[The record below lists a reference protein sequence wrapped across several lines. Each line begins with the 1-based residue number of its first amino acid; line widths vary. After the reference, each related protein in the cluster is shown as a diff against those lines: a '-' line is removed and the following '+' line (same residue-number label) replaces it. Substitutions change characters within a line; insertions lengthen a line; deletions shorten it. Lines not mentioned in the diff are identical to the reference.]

1 MFHLFGG
8 NPHAIILAAPLL
20 MKMKLKE
27 LYMLLNSKEMHDVLK
42 VDGIK
47 DSTVASLR
55 LSLELSIKILEK
67 ENSQSVSFFFMIG
80 LLPGGVYEYE
90 LKDLWGPDWE
100 KHIQNLVNFSLV
112 QKKEENEN
120 DENVL

>member
-1 MFHLFGG
+1 LFGG

-27 LYMLLNSKEMHDVLK
+27 LYMLLNSKEMHEVLK
-42 VDGIK
+42 IDGIK

-67 ENSQSVSFFFMIG
+67 EN
-80 LLPGGVYEYE
+80 P
-90 LKDLWGPDWE
+90 
-100 KHIQNLVNFSLV
+100 
-112 QKKEENEN
+112 
-120 DENVL
+120 